1 MASTSFKSE
10 TTSKYEPPSNTQF
23 SVFLD
28 NRVGKLNHLIELF
41 NAPQLTLAGFSVI
54 DAADHA
60 VVRLLTSR
68 AILAKRLLERHGL
81 PFSQH
86 DVLVVELTNG
96 STLEDICTAMLSA
109 EININYVYP
118 LLVRPRNLPA
128 LVIHADD
135 ITFASQLLRKR
146 FFALLGE
153 NDLGDNATGN
163 TPFDPD
169 QPPSSGGD
177 GGSPKKPQPPM
188 PPNLS
193 GGGSVP
199 GPNGPIPPGAGDVPP
214 RGPSPYN

>member
-1 MASTSFKSE
+1 MPSTSFKSE
-10 TTSKYEPPSNTQF
+10 TTAKYEPPSNTQF

-28 NRVGKLNHLIELF
+28 NRVGKLNKLIELF
-41 NAPQLTLAGFSVI
+41 NTPQLTLAGVSIV

-60 VVRLLTSR
+60 VVRLLTSH
-68 AILAKRLLERHGL
+68 AVLAKRLLERHNL

-109 EININYVYP
+109 EININYIYP

-153 NDLGDNATGN
+153 NDLGDNRTGN

-169 QPPSSGGD
+169 DPPSTGPSGGS
-177 GGSPKKPQPPM
+177 GPPKPP
-188 PPNLS
+188 PPTPL
-193 GGGSVP
+193 
-199 GPNGPIPPGAGDVPP
+199 
-214 RGPSPYN
+214 